1 MVVAN
6 TFGTVALLGCFV
18 LGGFV
23 LSRGESLIQFYF
35 FGTNH
40 SYNFNQSNYLFSPFW
55 LSDISCDVKK
65 MTLCDPEEMK
75 NWLLWGYW
83 LSPMTYGMNAMAVNE
98 FFGKSWRNV
107 SMHHLLKQKAR
118 TRSG

>member
-1 MVVAN
+1 M
-6 TFGTVALLGCFV
+6 
-18 LGGFV
+18 V
-23 LSRGESLIQFYF
+23 LSYHEV
-35 FGTNH
+35 NH
-40 SYNFNQSNYLFSPFW
+40 SYNFIFLVQIIHTILIDQSKYLFSPFS